1 MTLSGFLYFWGFV
14 FLAATTLVAVFK
26 TENEE
31 TNDSSGDGEPDLGYY
46 LMTYYVLYYFINTLI
61 TKIIRAVRD
70 VRAAV
75 EDRAAA
81 ADADDDRRAAD
92 EQGRL
97 LGGRQ
102 RHVAQARRAGRAQGQ
117 ALHARHPTHPPAG
130 KYTKSA
136 TFCQQFEIVNFHYQ
150 NIS

>member
-1 MTLSGFLYFWGFV
+1 
-14 FLAATTLVAVFK
+14 
-26 TENEE
+26 
-31 TNDSSGDGEPDLGYY
+31 
-46 LMTYYVLYYFINTLI
+46 MTYYVLYYFINTLI

-81 ADADDDRRAAD
+81 ADADDDRGAAD

-97 LGGRQ
+97 LGSRQ

-136 TFCQQFEIVNFHYQ
+136 TFCQKFPLSKHQLIFKCREFVFDRTSIFPFSISKVPVNAIKRQ
-150 NIS
+150 KLG